1 MNEKL
6 AALQFA
12 ASNGVVFVEDADRP
26 LSAEINSSGEP
37 AEPDPTRS
45 VTIGVA
51 HAMDGLVL
59 IEVQEG
65 EKEPD
70 GLSKLFDGSLIFEH
84 GRLRVR
90 DVTGDNLVT
99 IGLSPGPSRV
109 RIYSEAVEV
118 PEFLIVLVPPL

>member
-26 LSAEINSSGEP
+26 LSVEINLSGEL

-70 GLSKLFDGSLIFEH
+70 GLSNVFDGYLTLEH

-90 DVTGDNLVT
+90 DVTGDNSVT
-99 IGLSPGPSRV
+99 IGLSPGPSRIRV
-109 RIYSEAVEV
+109 YSEVVEV